1 MKIGFKMPSKRQ
13 YGITLHSIARGRVA
27 PVFLLVAC
35 AATVLSALSA
45 IPATAQV
52 PYGPDSAVS
61 VAVGSGSGTGIHTG
75 SLTPTNL
82 TIIPTFDGSITSDSN
97 SGAIEAGINAMI
109 TRVEADITNPI
120 TVNITYAEENSGL
133 GGSES
138 FFYPNIPYS
147 TYLNSLQHN
156 QILSPSDNTALASLP
171 AGPNN
176 PVDGSPGVN
185 VNVMLATA
193 LGIQNFTG
201 TAGTISLNT
210 SIMNLARTGSQN
222 PSFYDLQ
229 SVAGHETD
237 EILGIGGP
245 VRSSQT
251 RRLVRLVCLIFSVR
265 LPWCASFT
273 TNPSVNAYFS
283 IDGGT
288 TNLVN
293 FDQNN
298 EGRADFADWG
308 NGIPNAEAGNI
319 PPQMQ
324 DSFGT
329 PGAMVNIGPNEL
341 TALDVVGYNLA
352 PVPEPGS
359 MAILA
364 AAVAMVFFLRRRFA

>member
-13 YGITLHSIARGRVA
+13 YGITLHSIARARVA

-245 VRSSQT
+245 GTVLPDATTGSVGVLDLFRYASPGVR
-251 RRLVRLVCLIFSVR
+251 
-265 LPWCASFT
+265 SFT

-298 EGRADFADWG
+298 EGADFADWG

-364 AAVAMVFFLRRRFA
+364 AAVAMVLFLRRRFA